1 MNKDKNK
8 QMVNISNPSES
19 RNDSTAPSD
28 PKEEQPKQPKEG
40 SIRKIDESSTNPSRF
55 DDNYEVA
62 EENAISE
69 ENVKSED
76 ENNS

>member
-1 MNKDKNK
+1 
-8 QMVNISNPSES
+8 MVNTSNPSES

-40 SIRKIDESSTNPSRF
+40 SIRKVDESSTNPSRF
-55 DDNYEVA
+55 EDNYEVA
-62 EENAISE
+62 KENTISE